1 MEKVLLIV
9 NPISGGKDKKRILSQ
24 VERLLDRSRFSYE
37 IRPTEYAGHGIVLA
51 RESDADIV
59 VAVGG
64 DGTVS
69 EVAQGLA
76 GTGKALGIIP
86 CGSGDGLALHLGISR
101 RPKKAIRQLNR
112 SERAVMDY
120 GSIEGHPFFCTTG
133 VGMDA
138 DVAWAFAKSGKR
150 GLKTYVQKTLE
161 VWRHFEPDT
170 YRLEIDGKAYE
181 QKATFVTVANVNQWG
196 NNAVIAP
203 GASVSDG
210 LFDVTI
216 LHPFS
221 LWDVPALGLK
231 LIFKRFTRARK
242 VTGLRGSR
250 IVLHRTKTAPA
261 HFDGDPIELGTTLHI
276 EMHPAAVSVMV
287 PEGRA
292 KKI

>member
-9 NPISGGKDKKRILSQ
+9 NPISGGKDKKRILAL
-24 VERLLDRSRFSYE
+24 VEKRLDKDRFSFE
-37 IRPTEYAGHGIVLA
+37 IRPTEYAGHGIELA
-51 RESDADIV
+51 READADIV

-69 EVAQGLA
+69 EVAQGIA

-112 SERAVMDY
+112 SETAVMDY
-120 GSIEGHPFFCTTG
+120 GMVEGHPFFCTTG

-150 GLKTYVQKTLE
+150 GLKTYVQKTLQ

-170 YRLEIDGKAYE
+170 YRIEVDGKVHE

-203 GASVSDG
+203 GASLRDG
-210 LFDVTI
+210 LFDITI

-231 LIFKRFTRARK
+231 LLFKRFTRARK
-242 VTGLRGSR
+242 VTALRGSR
-250 IVLHRTKTAPA
+250 IVLQRSKTAPA

-276 EMHPAAVSVMV
+276 EMHAAAVRVQV

-292 KKI
+292 NKI